1 MQLSYNQ
8 SSRSQRHQHQQW
20 HQQQQ
25 QQLVAPF
32 LGGDPHIPLAPGA
45 SSMVLNLEG
54 FEVCERLLLL
64 LPFVTIALLC
74 KFGCDCHAHYRQC
87 EHKGKVANAI
97 GKASTAFVT
106 AEASRV
112 RKVENFPLLISMTG
126 KLLNSCHHCV
136 VGGKQAKYECCGKGQ
151 NYAGSE
157 TLPTSIRKRGCLGS
171 RHRASP

>member
-106 AEASRV
+106 AEANSRMPV
-112 RKVENFPLLISMTG
+112 CLFFKERWIVKGRQAEHSQAIELLPPL
-126 KLLNSCHHCV
+126 
-136 VGGKQAKYECCGKGQ
+136 
-151 NYAGSE
+151 
-157 TLPTSIRKRGCLGS
+157 RGW
-171 RHRASP
+171 